1 MSTSTSTSHTARSMW
16 RMGRFA
22 LAVAALVALAAAGA
36 ALLAPARGE
45 SRYLDPADTG
55 LSGSGAL
62 AQLLRQR
69 GVTVDR
75 VDSVGA
81 AVAKGGGRL
90 LLVTDTT
97 YLSWD
102 DLDRLAAL
110 TGDRVVVGTVA
121 GLERLAPAASPKDS
135 VRERSREP
143 DCGLAAARAAGS
155 VHIGGHT
162 FGGANGCYPAGRGA
176 ALVSFQQAGGTTTV
190 VGSGTFM
197 TNRHLAEDGNAAL
210 ALNLLGTGK
219 AVTWLVEPPRPP
231 QNLAGPDGRPLS
243 DLVPPNVPWAA
254 LAAALAV
261 LVAAF
266 WRGRRLGPVVTEK
279 LPVIV
284 RAAETVEGRGRLY
297 RSGRARDR
305 AADVLRAGA
314 IDRLTPLLGLG
325 YGAGQQEVVAA
336 LAARTGRSPHELGS
350 ALYGPPPADDAA
362 LVALAG
368 YLDSIER
375 NVSEH

>member
-1 MSTSTSTSHTARSMW
+1 MW
-16 RMGRFA
+16 RTGRFA
-22 LAVAALVALAAAGA
+22 LAVAALVALAAVGA
-36 ALLAPARGE
+36 ALLAPAQGE
-45 SRYLDPADTG
+45 SRFLDPADTG
-55 LSGSGAL
+55 LSGSAAL

-75 VDSVGA
+75 VDSVA
-81 AVAKGGGRL
+81 SAVAKGRDRL
-90 LLVTDTT
+90 LLVTSTT
-97 YLSWD
+97 HLSWD

-121 GLERLAPAASPKDS
+121 GLDRLAPGANPQGQ

-143 DCGLAAARAAGS
+143 DCGLPAARAAGS
-155 VHIGGHT
+155 VHIGGYT
-162 FGGANGCYPAGRGA
+162 FSGANGCYPADKGA
-176 ALVSFQQAGGTTTV
+176 ALVSFQQPGGTTTV

-197 TNRHLAEDGNAAL
+197 TNGHLAEDGNAAL
-210 ALNLLGTGK
+210 ALSLLSTEK
-219 AVTWLVEPPRPP
+219 AVTWLVDPPRPP
-231 QNLAGPDGRPLS
+231 QNLAGPGGRPLS
-243 DLVPPNVPWAA
+243 ELVPPNVPWAA
-254 LAAALAV
+254 LSAVLAV

-336 LAARTGRSPHELGS
+336 LAARTGRNPHELGS